1 MNSGSRLAR
10 LAGLSIA
17 VVEALVLAAYGQSS
31 PSSGTTSTSDSVLS
45 RNFVVP
51 LSVVDEFYPQV
62 AQEASTGQ
70 NVTAVGSPKATR
82 SVIYAN
88 DDNSKKVTIP
98 VDQYGSET
106 DASSAYEQAVEKSKI
121 PGFKPVSISNVGQK
135 AFAGTVTIGA
145 ETHVGLGALVGKL
158 IVGVTLAGYDA
169 TPDNVAKLVALA
181 RKEDSAAR
189 AALGAS
195 GDQ

>member
-10 LAGLSIA
+10 LAALSIA
-17 VVEALVLAAYGQSS
+17 VVEALSLAAYGQSS
-31 PSSGTTSTSDSVLS
+31 PSIGTTSTSDSVLS
-45 RNFVVP
+45 LNFVVP

-62 AQEASTGQ
+62 TQEASTGQ
-70 NVTAVGSPKATR
+70 NLTAVGNPKATR

-88 DDNSKKVTIP
+88 DDNSKKVTIT
-98 VDQYGSET
+98 VDQYDNST

-135 AFAGTVTIGA
+135 AFAGTVTMGA

-169 TPDNVAKLVALA
+169 TPDNVAKLVAIA
-181 RKEDSAAR
+181 HKEDAAAR